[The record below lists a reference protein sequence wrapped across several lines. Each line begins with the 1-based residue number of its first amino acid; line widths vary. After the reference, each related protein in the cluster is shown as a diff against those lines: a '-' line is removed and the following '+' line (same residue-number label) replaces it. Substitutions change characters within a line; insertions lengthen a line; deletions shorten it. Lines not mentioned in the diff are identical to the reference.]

1 MRSARLEMALE
12 SGAFVLPPSGDIV
25 VLSPQAGDE
34 LSALPK
40 GRVVVQ
46 TAFKPDFDHFQ
57 AQGYRVV
64 AEAPDAAHPA
74 PALAAAVVCLPR
86 ARAEALAL
94 IALASALLPKGAP
107 ILVDGQKTDGVDSV
121 LKLARAAG
129 FAMGEVISKAHGKA
143 CVLAAGPQPEGWAD
157 SPRQIDCGAYGAFV
171 TRPGVFSA
179 DAPDRGSVLLAAA
192 LPERLYGRV
201 ADLGAGWGFLAR
213 AILQRADVKSL
224 DLVEAD
230 RVALDCAEQ
239 NICDPRARF
248 HWADA
253 TRFKPAQP
261 WDAVV
266 MNPPFHI
273 SRAADPELGAAFL
286 RAAHRGLL
294 PGGALW
300 LVANRHLPYD
310 RILTPLFRTVE
321 EIGGDAVF
329 RLTRAAHPIRAR

>member
-1 MRSARLEMALE
+1 
-12 SGAFVLPPSGDIV
+12 VLTG
-25 VLSPQAGDE
+25 
-34 LSALPK
+34 
-40 GRVVVQ
+40 
-46 TAFKPDFDHFQ
+46 FKPDVDHFQ
-57 AQGYRVV
+57 AQGYRMEGGQPS
-64 AEAPDAAHPA
+64 AIPPAAPS
-74 PALAAAVVCLPR
+74 AAVVCLPR

-94 IALASALLPKGAP
+94 IAQASALLPAGAP
-107 ILVDGQKTDGVDSV
+107 ILVDGQKTDGIDSV

-129 FAMGEVISKAHGKA
+129 FALGEVISKAHGKA
-143 CVLAAGPQPEGWAD
+143 CVLDAGPQPTGWAAT
-157 SPRQIDCGAYGAFV
+157 PRQIEGGFV
-171 TRPGVFSA
+171 TLPGVFSA

-192 LPERLYGRV
+192 LPEKLYGRV
-201 ADLGAGWGFLAR
+201 ADLGAGWGYLAR
-213 AILQRADVKSL
+213 AILTRADVKSL

-230 RVALDCAEQ
+230 RAALDCAAA
-239 NICDPRARF
+239 NVTDPRARF

-273 SRAADPELGAAFL
+273 NRAADPELGAAFL

-294 PGGALW
+294 PGGTLW

-329 RLTRAAHPIRAR
+329 RLFRAAHPIRAR

>member
-1 MRSARLEMALE
+1 MRSARLEMALA
-12 SGAFVLPPSGDIV
+12 SGAFVLPPLGDIV
-25 VLSPQAGDE
+25 VLSPQAGDD

-40 GRVVVQ
+40 ARVVVL
-46 TAFKPDFDHFQ
+46 TGFKPDFDHFQ
-57 AQGYRVV
+57 AQGFRMDGGQ
-64 AEAPDAAHPA
+64 P
-74 PALAAAVVCLPR
+74 LAAVVCLPR

-94 IALASALLPKGAP
+94 IAQASGLLPAGAP
-107 ILVDGQKTDGVDSV
+107 ILLDGQKTDGIDSV

-129 FAMGEVISKAHGKA
+129 FALGEVISKAHGKA
-143 CVLAAGPQPEGWAD
+143 AVLQAGPQPEGWAAT
-157 SPRQIDCGAYGAFV
+157 PRQIEGGFV
-171 TRPGVFSA
+171 TLPGVFSA

-192 LPERLYGRV
+192 LPDRLYGRV
-201 ADLGAGWGFLAR
+201 ADLGAGWGYLAR
-213 AILQRADVKSL
+213 AILARADVTSL

-230 RVALDCAEQ
+230 RAAVDCARA
-239 NICDPRARF
+239 NVTDPRARF

-286 RAAHRGLL
+286 RAAHRSLL
-294 PGGALW
+294 PGGTLW